1 MAWKMKTGP
10 KLALIAVSIIGVFY
24 LAKAASNKGLLGS
37 TMGKILAP
45 AKYTLPSVED
55 APPQFANV
63 KPLPY
68 PGTTCA
74 VTSGTPV
81 RGEHWEW
88 NAQDALLLANGGTC
102 TTEGS
107 ALAKLGVN
115 LTLTRQDDTGKMGED
130 LVACAKEIHDGAT
143 SCSKGANF
151 VVVMGD
157 GIPSMAAA
165 LNPVLTKLGPDYGL
179 KVIAGLGYSRGE
191 DAFMAPS
198 SLLHS
203 PKLSETVMLDA
214 NGQELPVKGL
224 LVEGV
229 VRDGDWN
236 IAEKWAGDNNIPNNP
251 DETTFDTDAI
261 NWVNAPDYNQAA
273 ADYVLGTKCQDRREV
288 THGHPTG
295 KTVHV
300 CPNGVV
306 TWTPGD
312 VTVAEG
318 RGGLV
323 KIVSSEEYRS
333 QMPAVIVGPAH
344 FFNQHKEEMEAI
356 IAGSFQ
362 EADQIKAYQA
372 ALVKASQIAGK
383 IYGDEG
389 GTEKIWDARS
399 NSYKDGQPYTNG
411 AYWLKYFHP
420 VIENDKTGVKVSLG
434 GSAVSNLAD
443 NKILFGI
450 ESPNDNYASTYSI
463 FAAIDKQQYPNLFK
477 DNGPTPLL
485 PVKVVEDKS
494 FILGA
499 EGLLANTDSGTG
511 AIADTVDYSTVGSS
525 NVVAHRGYNVTF
537 ATGSATPTAEGVAV
551 LQSIKDTL
559 VVGGSVKIKIDG
571 YTDNTGIAAKN
582 LDLSEARAQ
591 AVRNWL
597 QNQARGSFP
606 ANRFVSVEGHG
617 SENPV
622 GDNSSAD
629 GRAQNRRV
637 DITQVN

>member
-1 MAWKMKTGP
+1 MAVKLKTGP
-10 KLALIAVSIIGVFY
+10 KLVIIALVIIGAFY
-24 LAKAASNKGLLGS
+24 SLKAASNKGLLGN

-45 AKYTLPSVED
+45 AKYTLPSVQD
-55 APPQFANV
+55 AVIENV

-68 PGTTCA
+68 PGTSCA
-74 VTSGTPV
+74 TTSGTPV
-81 RGEHWEW
+81 RAEIWEW
-88 NAQDALLLANGGTC
+88 NAQDALLLANGGNC

-130 LVACAKEIHDGAT
+130 LIACAKQIQGGAT
-143 SCSKGANF
+143 SCASGANF

-157 GIPSMAAA
+157 GIPSMVSA

-198 SLLHS
+198 SLLHGG
-203 PKLSETVMLDA
+203 KLADTVMLDA
-214 NGQELPVKGL
+214 QGQELPVKGL

-229 VRDGDWN
+229 IRDGDWN
-236 IAEKWAGDNNIPNNP
+236 IAEKWAGDNNVPNNP
-251 DETTFDTDAI
+251 DETTFDSDAI
-261 NWVNAPDYNQAA
+261 NWVNAPDYNVAA
-273 ADYVLGTKCQDRREV
+273 ADYVTGNKCQDRREV

-300 CPNGVV
+300 CVNGVV

-323 KIVSSEEYRS
+323 KIVSSAEYRS
-333 QMPAVIVGPAH
+333 QMPAVIIGSAH
-344 FFNQHKEEMEAI
+344 FFNQHKDEMEAI
-356 IAGSFQ
+356 LAGSFQ
-362 EADQIKAYQA
+362 EADQIKAYPS
-372 ALVKASQIAGK
+372 ALAKASQIAGK
-383 IYGDEG
+383 IYNDEG
-389 GTEKIWDARS
+389 GTEKIWDPRT

-420 VIENDKTGVKVSLG
+420 VIEADKTGAKVSLG
-434 GSAVSNLAD
+434 GSAVNNLAD

-450 ESPNDNYASTYSI
+450 ESPNDNYASTYNI
-463 FAAIDKQQYPNLFK
+463 FSAIDKQQYPNIFK
-477 DNGPTPLL
+477 DNGATPLL
-485 PVKVVEDKS
+485 PVKAVEDKS

-499 EGLLANTDSGTG
+499 EGLLANGDTGTG
-511 AIADTVDYSTVGSS
+511 VVADTVDYSTVGSS
-525 NVVAHRGYNVTF
+525 NVVAHRPYYITF
-537 ATGSATPTAEGVAV
+537 ATGSATPTPEGIET
-551 LQSIKDTL
+551 LRGLKDTL
-559 VVGGSVKIKIDG
+559 VVGGSLRIKVDG
-571 YTDNTGIAAKN
+571 YTDNTGSADTN
-582 LDLSEARAQ
+582 TNLSEARAQ

-597 QNQARGSFP
+597 QANAKGSFP

-617 SENPV
+617 SENPL
-622 GDNSSAD
+622 GDNSTD
-629 GRAQNRRV
+629 KGRAQNRRV
-637 DITQVN
+637 DITQVD